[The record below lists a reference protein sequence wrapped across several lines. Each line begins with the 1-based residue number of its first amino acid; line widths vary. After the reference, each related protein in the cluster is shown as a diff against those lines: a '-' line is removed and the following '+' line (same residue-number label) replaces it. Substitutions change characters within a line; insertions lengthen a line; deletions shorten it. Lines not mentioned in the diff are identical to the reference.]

1 MLSFPHDYQYLIVFL
16 QIPESSSLNNYIPSA
31 SSFFI
36 FADGLNKPKEKKKPK
51 PSQTKPPQQ
60 GR

>member
-36 FADGLNKPKEKKKPK
+36 FADGLNKPKEKKKTQTQPNK
-51 PSQTKPPQQ
+51 TPSA
-60 GR
+60 R